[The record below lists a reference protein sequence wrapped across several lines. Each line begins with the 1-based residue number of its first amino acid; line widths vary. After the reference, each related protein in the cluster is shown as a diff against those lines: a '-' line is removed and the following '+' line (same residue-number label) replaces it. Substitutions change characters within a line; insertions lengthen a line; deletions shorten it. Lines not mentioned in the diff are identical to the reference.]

1 MSALYL
7 VDVVSKDAPF
17 CVNGFRVPHFV
28 AEFLTPII
36 LNAKLKKNIG
46 NKKHFFVRSKN

>member
-17 CVNGFRVPHFV
+17 FVNGFRVPHFV
-28 AEFLTPII
+28 VDFLAPMI
-36 LNAKLKKNIG
+36 LYVKHEKNLWE
-46 NKKHFFVRSKN
+46 